1 MVNIVARQDFGLEF
15 LAKAK
20 PLIIISCLDY
30 SVTIENCRAT
40 YNVKRGSVVWK

>member
-20 PLIIISCLDY
+20 PLRPAYCKAK
-30 SVTIENCRAT
+30 AT
-40 YNVKRGSVVWK
+40 KFDLKAKD